1 MHAVKK
7 KGLHF
12 GNKHKIL
19 ISMQNPSA
27 APIVLASS
35 SSYRRGLLDRFLDDY
50 QTVSPNVDESDDGRE
65 EPEHFAA
72 RLAREKAEAVSSAH
86 RDALI
91 IGADQIAALD
101 GQVLGKPGDHQKA
114 VEQLLA
120 ASGKSL
126 RFLTAV
132 CVLDPVGR
140 TRHEHID
147 RTTVRFRQ
155 FDIRLA
161 ETYLRH
167 DKPYDCAGSFK
178 IEGAGF
184 VLFESVVT
192 DDPTALIGMPMIWLA
207 ATLRQLGYLL
217 P

>member
-1 MHAVKK
+1 
-7 KGLHF
+7 
-12 GNKHKIL
+12 
-19 ISMQNPSA
+19 MQNPTA

-35 SSYRRGLLDRFLDDY
+35 SSYRRGLLDRFLDDFE
-50 QTVSPNVDESDDGRE
+50 TVSPDVDETDDGTE
-65 EPEHFAA
+65 VPEHFAA

-86 RDALI
+86 HDALI
-91 IGADQIAALD
+91 IGADQIAVLD
-101 GQVLGKPGDHQKA
+101 GQVLGKPGDYNKA

-120 ASGKSL
+120 ASGKVL
-126 RFLTAV
+126 QFLTAV

-155 FDIRLA
+155 FDLRLA
-161 ETYLRH
+161 EAYVRH
-167 DKPYDCAGSFK
+167 DEPYDCAGSFK

-184 VLFESVVT
+184 VLFESVQT

-207 ATLRQLGYLL
+207 ETLRKLGYLL